1 MPLAIQ
7 VMGQDDD
14 ARRIGQY
21 MAQVTLAINGRSYR
35 IGCADGEE
43 ARLRELGR
51 EVAVRVD
58 RLVMEFGQVGETRL
72 LLMAALLASDELL
85 DVRAN
90 LDVMI
95 AEAAERLHLAA
106 EAARAAAVPPPPVA
120 TVPASPVATAAET
133 TPTPAQTPA
142 QPLVTLQSEPAPAE
156 AAPALPAAAPDKPAD
171 KPAANAPLT
180 VRSARPAR
188 IEMPGRVRS
197 A

>member
-106 EAARAAAVPPPPVA
+106 EAARAAALPPTPA
-120 TVPASPVATAAET
+120 TVPASPVAPAPET
-133 TPTPAQTPA
+133 AQTPA
-142 QPLVTLQSEPAPAE
+142 QAPAQTPVTSQAEPVPAE
-156 AAPALPAAAPDKPAD
+156 AAPAVPAVAPEKPAD
-171 KPAANAPLT
+171 KPVANAPLT